1 MKLRNVLLNTT
12 LFATSLLSATF
23 LQAQEIENT
32 GNIYLGGVG
41 YFSDSDR
48 NIDDDI
54 GFVIGGE
61 LPVSERW

>member
-41 YFSDSDR
+41 YFSY
-48 NIDDDI
+48 
-54 GFVIGGE
+54 
-61 LPVSERW
+61 